1 MDGKRG
7 KTTIIV
13 SFEFKWMCVVMNVNK
28 KICEIFEKFTD
39 SKILA
44 FDRSE
49 EIRENSKYSQ

>member
-1 MDGKRG
+1 
-7 KTTIIV
+7 
-13 SFEFKWMCVVMNVNK
+13 MCVVMNVNK

-39 SKILA
+39 STILA